1 MVHHGASP
9 FHSHV
14 KMPQVLP
21 AAALWRRR
29 CSKGL
34 CITGWD
40 PEECH
45 DHNSIP
51 TQGGPGWCWICLERF
66 DNMTIRKNHSE
77 FTLLTWWVRDLWVPN
92 KTTRGYA
99 TYIWCAMPGYLKCEW
114 PRTVLR
120 QWCLSTSKGGPT
132 EGCSI
137 LQYCSQVNML
147 EQSEQSAVF
156 QCCSF
161 FSEFAP
167 ALRLHEDGAE
177 SCDFR
182 FNPRW
187 CLAGRPLEGEPLG
200 HPGGTGE
207 TVMLKQYTLVTHYK
221 IC

>member
-1 MVHHGASP
+1 MS
-9 FHSHV
+9 
-14 KMPQVLP
+14 KCLRCYLPQLFDAD
-21 AAALWRRR
+21 AAAGAFASLAETLRNATTTIP
-29 CSKGL
+29 SPPKEGL
-34 CITGWD
+34 DAGWHCQILLD
-40 PEECH
+40 LFGAVWQH
-45 DHNSIP
+45 DNQKKP
-51 TQGGPGWCWICLERF
+51 
-66 DNMTIRKNHSE
+66 

-147 EQSEQSAVF
+147 EQSAVF

-207 TVMLKQYTLVTHYK
+207 MVMLKQYTLVTHYK